1 MADICDAVAWAQS
14 ELPAIASEHS
24 INVETSKIAVI
35 GWSTG
40 GHLAM
45 TTAWT
50 TVEVGIGP
58 HTAILNFYGPSD
70 FEALASHHDQ
80 GDIPP
85 TKTPSKD
92 DINKWLVPSNSDPR
106 SDLVLSLFQNPSPSN
121 LSLLLSPSYKTTTP
135 NQTHLDAINPF
146 YRLRHHNYHTPTF
159 IIHGSED
166 EIMPPTHSISF
177 HKSMEEMGLDGG
189 VLVVEG
195 AKHIHDVGVGEG
207 SEMWEK
213 GVGPGYEF
221 LLKHLLGG

>member
-70 FEALASHHDQ
+70 FEAL
-80 GDIPP
+80 GKLNCPLI
-85 TKTPSKD
+85 
-92 DINKWLVPSNSDPR
+92 R
-106 SDLVLSLFQNPSPSN
+106 LVL
-121 LSLLLSPSYKTTTP
+121 
-135 NQTHLDAINPF
+135 A
-146 YRLRHHNYHTPTF
+146 
-159 IIHGSED
+159 
-166 EIMPPTHSISF
+166 
-177 HKSMEEMGLDGG
+177 
-189 VLVVEG
+189 VEVT
-195 AKHIHDVGVGEG
+195 IC
-207 SEMWEK
+207 
-213 GVGPGYEF
+213 
-221 LLKHLLGG
+221 